1 VIEVSPV
8 RFMASSDLS
17 RWYARWLS
25 ALVATLLVLAST
37 SAAGALPSSTYDYD
51 VTSTTVAS
59 TTARGIDPAVRPN
72 STPSV
77 VSGFNYD
84 SPGFRYATNAIPTPS
99 QAQGL
104 VAEGTPVRSA
114 LQSDA
119 FHRAPAFVVD
129 DIAENATVF
138 RITGG
143 DGVQR
148 TLVQMPGAVDDIA
161 GRFEWIVD
169 DLGNITHQFFV
180 KGGSINGI
188 PITP

>member
-1 VIEVSPV
+1 
-8 RFMASSDLS
+8 MAERL
-17 RWYARWLS
+17 RIHVVAFL
-25 ALVATLLVLAST
+25 AAVLVPLLAAAPGATADT
-37 SAAGALPSSTYDYD
+37 GEAPSVKAYSYDGPASTYDD
-51 VTSTTVAS
+51 SATTRA
-59 TTARGIDPAVRPN
+59 AELA
-72 STPSV
+72 PSAIV
-77 VSGFNYD
+77 LSSGVQRFVCEFSD
-84 SPGFRYATNAIPTPS
+84 WSYATNAIPTPS

>member
-1 VIEVSPV
+1 MT
-8 RFMASSDLS
+8 RRTRLCCA
-17 RWYARWLS
+17 
-25 ALVATLLVLAST
+25 ALVALMTLLMAT
-37 SAAGALPSSTYDYD
+37 SCFPPPAAVATLGPLDQRALRYDGYSAVD
-51 VTSTTVAS
+51 TSTTIRAIDLAIRSTRLPAS
-59 TTARGIDPAVRPN
+59 DSRHT
-72 STPSV
+72 
-77 VSGFNYD
+77 YD
-84 SPGFRYATNAIPTPS
+84 SLGFLVATNAIPTPT
-99 QAQGL
+99 QAQRL

-148 TLVQMPGAVDDIA
+148 TLVQMPGAVDDVA

-169 DLGNITHQFFV
+169 DWGNITHQFFV

>member
-1 VIEVSPV
+1 LVFLAAIPFPAHGYDQVGFVYDGLSNITASEVPRAADV
-8 RFMASSDLS
+8 ASQSLPPSVGGFRQVYDLS
-17 RWYARWLS
+17 SNR
-25 ALVATLLVLAST
+25 V
-37 SAAGALPSSTYDYD
+37 
-51 VTSTTVAS
+51 
-59 TTARGIDPAVRPN
+59 
-72 STPSV
+72 
-77 VSGFNYD
+77 
-84 SPGFRYATNAIPTPS
+84 ATNAIPTPS